1 MPEAG
6 PDRVRRAAETVMA
19 KPLVVVI
26 PHQIGRAEAR
36 RRIDARLGQG
46 RDLVQKAG
54 LTMQDPV
61 WDGDTLAFVVG
72 AMGQTV
78 RGIIAV
84 EDETARVEVRLPLLL
99 GIFSGKVREVI
110 AEKGGELLAA

>member
-1 MPEAG
+1 
-6 PDRVRRAAETVMA
+6 MA

-26 PHQIGRAEAR
+26 PHEIGRAEAR

-78 RGIIAV
+78 SGTIAV
-84 EDETARVEVRLPLLL
+84 EDESARVEVLLPRLL
-99 GIFSGKVREVI
+99 GIFSGKVRAVI

>member
-1 MPEAG
+1 
-6 PDRVRRAAETVMA
+6 MA
-19 KPLVVVI
+19 KPLVVEI

-61 WDGDTLAFVVG
+61 WNGDTLAFVVG

-78 RGIIAV
+78 SGTIAV
-84 EDETARVEVRLPLLL
+84 EDTAARVEVRLPLLL
-99 GIFSGKVREVI
+99 GVFSGKVREVI
-110 AEKGGELLAA
+110 AAKGGELLAA

>member
-1 MPEAG
+1 
-6 PDRVRRAAETVMA
+6 MA

-26 PHQIGRAEAR
+26 PHQLGRAEAR
-36 RRIDARLGQG
+36 RRIDDRLGQG
-46 RDLVQKAG
+46 RELVQKAG

-78 RGIIAV
+78 SGTIAV
-84 EDETARVEVRLPLLL
+84 EDEAARVEVRLPLLL
-99 GIFSGKVREVI
+99 GMFSGKVREVI
-110 AEKGGELLAA
+110 AEKGGQLLAA

>member
-1 MPEAG
+1 
-6 PDRVRRAAETVMA
+6 MA

-26 PHQIGRAEAR
+26 PHQLGRAEAR
-36 RRIDARLGQG
+36 RRIEARLGQG

-61 WDGDTLAFVVG
+61 WEGDTLAFVVG

-78 RGIIAV
+78 GGTIAV
-84 EDETARVEVRLPLLL
+84 EDEAARVEVRLPLLL
-99 GIFSGKVREVI
+99 GMFSAKVRQVI
-110 AEKGGELLAA
+110 AEKGSELLAA

>member
-1 MPEAG
+1 
-6 PDRVRRAAETVMA
+6 MA
-19 KPLVVVI
+19 NPLVVEI
-26 PHQIGRAEAR
+26 PHQLGRAEAR
-36 RRIDARLGQG
+36 RRIESRLGQG

-61 WDGDTLAFVVG
+61 WTGDTLAFVVG

-78 RGIIAV
+78 SGTIAV
-84 EDETARVEVRLPLLL
+84 EDTTARVEVQLPMLL
-99 GIFSGKVREVI
+99 GVFSGKVRQVI

>member
-1 MPEAG
+1 
-6 PDRVRRAAETVMA
+6 MA
-19 KPLVVVI
+19 KPLVVEI
-26 PHQIGRAEAR
+26 PHQIGRVEAR
-36 RRIDARLGQG
+36 RRIESRLGQG
-46 RDLVQKAG
+46 RELVQKAG

-78 RGIIAV
+78 SGTIAV
-84 EDETARVEVRLPLLL
+84 EDTAARVEVRLPLLL
-99 GIFSGKVREVI
+99 GVFSGKVREVI

>member
-1 MPEAG
+1 
-6 PDRVRRAAETVMA
+6 MA

-26 PHQIGRAEAR
+26 PHQIGRAAAR

-78 RGIIAV
+78 SGTIAV
-84 EDETARVEVRLPLLL
+84 EDEAARVEVQLPLLL
-99 GIFSGKVREVI
+99 GMFSAKVRQTI

>member
-1 MPEAG
+1 
-6 PDRVRRAAETVMA
+6 MA

-26 PHQIGRAEAR
+26 PYQIGRAEAR

-78 RGIIAV
+78 TGTIAV
-84 EDETARVEVRLPLLL
+84 DDEAARVEVKLPMLL
-99 GIFSGKVREVI
+99 GMFSGKVGQVI
-110 AEKGGELLAA
+110 ADKGGELFAA

>member
-1 MPEAG
+1 
-6 PDRVRRAAETVMA
+6 MA

-26 PHQIGRAEAR
+26 PHQIGRTEAR

-61 WDGDTLAFVVG
+61 WDGDILAFVVG

-78 RGIIAV
+78 SGTIAV
-84 EDETARVEVRLPLLL
+84 EDEAARVEVRLPLLL
-99 GIFSGKVREVI
+99 GMFAGTVRQVI

>member
-1 MPEAG
+1 
-6 PDRVRRAAETVMA
+6 MA

-61 WDGDTLAFVVG
+61 WNGDTLAFVVG

-78 RGIIAV
+78 SGTIAV
-84 EDETARVEVRLPLLL
+84 EDESARVEVRLPLLL

-110 AEKGGELLAA
+110 AEKGCELLAA

>member
-1 MPEAG
+1 
-6 PDRVRRAAETVMA
+6 MA

-36 RRIDARLGQG
+36 RRIDTRIGQG
-46 RDLVQKAG
+46 RELVQKAG

-78 RGIIAV
+78 SGTIAV
-84 EDETARVEVRLPLLL
+84 EDEAARVEVQLPLLL
-99 GIFSGKVREVI
+99 GMFSAKVRQAI

>member
-1 MPEAG
+1 
-6 PDRVRRAAETVMA
+6 MA

-72 AMGQTV
+72 ALGQTV
-78 RGIIAV
+78 SGIIAV
-84 EDETARVEVRLPLLL
+84 EDEAARVEVRLPLLL
-99 GIFSGKVREVI
+99 GVFSGKVREVI

>member
-1 MPEAG
+1 
-6 PDRVRRAAETVMA
+6 MA
-19 KPLVVVI
+19 KPLIVDL
-26 PHQIGRAEAR
+26 PHELGRAEAR
-36 RRIDARLGQG
+36 RRIESRLGQG

-78 RGIIAV
+78 SGTIAV
-84 EDETARVEVRLPLLL
+84 EDAAARVEVRLPMLL
-99 GIFSGKVREVI
+99 GMFSAKVRQVI

>member
-1 MPEAG
+1 
-6 PDRVRRAAETVMA
+6 MA
-19 KPLVVVI
+19 KPLVVEI

-36 RRIDARLGQG
+36 RRIEARLGQG
-46 RDLVQKAG
+46 RELVQKAG

-78 RGIIAV
+78 SGTIAV
-84 EDETARVEVRLPLLL
+84 EDRAARVEVRLPLLL
-99 GIFSGKVREVI
+99 GVFSAKVREVI